1 MHRGVLV
8 LPLEVFPSL
17 IKMRIYLFVQPSRTC
32 TIFLTEYRVGVSA
45 FVEDCFLRFGKPY
58 ATVRRAERLLSQFR
72 PTLRFIYLNRT

>member
-8 LPLEVFPSL
+8 LPLDVFPSL

-32 TIFLTEYRVGVSA
+32 TIFLTEYWVGVSV

-58 ATVRRAERLLSQFR
+58 ATGEW
-72 PTLRFIYLNRT
+72 LNGS